1 MIRRSQP
8 RSADPPTEQRPPP
21 AAPRARRRSHAPALT
36 RACAQAGRKVA
47 FVAPAHALGSDI
59 KGLAFASPAG
69 DVGES
74 TGKDKSKDASKAR
87 AGEAEAAGEAQPRQ
101 DPKAM
106 EMDGA
111 EAETRSF
118 P

>member
-8 RSADPPTEQRPPP
+8 RSAPPPTEQRPPP

-47 FVAPAHALGSDI
+47 FVAPAHALGSGI